1 MDYQVKIKTQRES
14 KSNLLK
20 NKLKKIRE
28 LIAS

>member
-28 LIAS
+28 LIA